1 MTADTNSIIAF
12 TDNLSL
18 VDASNTTTQVSDK
31 RLRVELAAIREMQEQ
46 SEISIRW
53 ISKENQLA
61 DVLTKKGAPCN
72 KLLSTLQNG
81 NLNIPLSDFSQ

>member
-61 DVLTKKGAPCN
+61 DVLTKKGAQCN